1 MLTLASWKSQVPCQI
16 VTIEELFGAVVK
28 KDVRPDLRYQAL
40 LLNRGKL
47 TQDVKILVEARMG
60 RLVGAADLEVP
71 YHPINHAL
79 LQVCS
84 LWWSL
89 MRWDLCCC
97 ETSLS
102 EAEAKT
108 VSALALPS

>member
-1 MLTLASWKSQVPCQI
+1 MSQVPCQI
-16 VTIEELFGAVVK
+16 VTIEELLGAVVK

-47 TQDVKILVEARMG
+47 TQDVKNLVEARMG

-71 YHPINHAL
+71 YHPIKHAL
-79 LQVCS
+79 LEVCS
-84 LWWSL
+84 LWWS
-89 MRWDLCCC
+89 CAG
-97 ETSLS
+97 TSAVVKHLS